1 MKTIQHYRSA
11 SASEINP
18 NQRREKSVFSATS
31 HSRFGSKSRH
41 KQRFNLLGRKGSE
54 GNAL

>member
-1 MKTIQHYRSA
+1 MKTIEHYRSA